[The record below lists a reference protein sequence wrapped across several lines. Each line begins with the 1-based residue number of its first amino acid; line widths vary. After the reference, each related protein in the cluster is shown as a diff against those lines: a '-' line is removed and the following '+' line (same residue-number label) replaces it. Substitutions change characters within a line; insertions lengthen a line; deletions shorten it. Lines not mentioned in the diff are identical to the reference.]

1 MLMKAKR
8 VFWIIIFLINFTVTT
23 TYCVLSFLKKVEM
36 SEINFT
42 LLILYCI
49 TVNICFGEII
59 IKEGYGNSVNNRNS
73 GE

>member
-1 MLMKAKR
+1 MKTKR
-8 VFWIIIFLINFTVTT
+8 VFWIILFLINFLATT
-23 TYCVLSFLKKVEM
+23 SYCVLSYLKIIEL

-49 TVNICFGEII
+49 TVNICFGETI

-73 GE
+73 SE